1 MEEDAPTMTGHAV
14 VDANLDTIGK
24 VTDVL
29 YDDIEMA
36 PRWAIVKLSGLFGSE
51 HFVPVDEAYIDADE
65 NVIIPWDKSMI
76 KGAPKATSD
85 HILSPDQDR
94 ELVDYY
100 GQGD

>member
-1 MEEDAPTMTGHAV
+1 MEEDAPTMTGHDV

-36 PRWAIVKLSGLFGSE
+36 PRWAVVRLSGLFGSE
-51 HFVPVDEAYIDADE
+51 HFMPVGEAYVDENDK
-65 NVIIPWDKSMI
+65 VIVPWDKSII
-76 KGAPKATSD
+76 KGAPKAGD
-85 HILSPDQDR
+85 HILSPEEDK

-100 GQGD
+100 GQGL